1 MKQEFSKDEVL
12 QQIFKEQEVI
22 APAAEEMRQ
31 YLNEVVSTYN
41 LTGTQVLLLMSRLS
55 AAYIHSL
62 KRHFSNEEA
71 QEAVEDFF
79 YESLAA
85 HLGWSKYNDAQRNVE
100 LN

>member
-1 MKQEFSKDEVL
+1 MEKFNSDEVMQQILNEQEF
-12 QQIFKEQEVI
+12 I

-31 YLNEVVSTYN
+31 HLNEVVSAHN

-62 KRHFSNEEA
+62 KKYLKNEEA
-71 QEAVEDFF
+71 KAAVEDFF
-79 YESLAA
+79 FDSLQA
-85 HLGWSKYNDAQRNVE
+85 HLTLSDFNDAQKNVE

>member
-1 MKQEFSKDEVL
+1 MEKFNSDEVMQQILNEQEF
-12 QQIFKEQEVI
+12 I

-31 YLNEVVSTYN
+31 HLNEVVSAHN

-62 KRHFSNEEA
+62 KKFFNDEEA
-71 QEAVEDFF
+71 KAAVEDFF
-79 YESLAA
+79 CESLQA
-85 HLGWSKYNDAQRNVE
+85 HLTLSDFNDAQRNVE

>member
-1 MKQEFSKDEVL
+1 MKQEINQDDVL
-12 QQIFKEQEVI
+12 QLILHEQNVI
-22 APAAEEMRQ
+22 APAAEDMRQ
-31 YLNEVVSTYN
+31 YLNEVVSAHN

-62 KRHFSNEEA
+62 KKHFSNEEA

-85 HLGWSKYNDAQRNVE
+85 HLGWSKYNDVQRNVE